1 MRSTGRS
8 ELLLAASVAPRRSAL
23 HTESSRAPAHPPARP
38 LVATTRM
45 QTEPRQSFEPPQAM
59 ESPTP
64 LANRTN
70 AADTPVDAKNILKT
84 RLRPKPPTVL
94 SPLAKDYEPMNDH
107 DDDSNDEDFVY
118 DAAKEGKL
126 KGASEQW
133 TRGKRPIEDDAAV
146 DAVLDAIDDLQ
157 RPEEV
162 DADEMLEDAC
172 GAMSCA
178 PAPPE
183 ELQEMEAL
191 EDASAEIESIED
203 AADAELLEDASAAV
217 AAPGG
222 PFEDVVVQPPA
233 PPSPPRTR
241 YPLLTRFMEC
251 IGSRL

>member
-1 MRSTGRS
+1 
-8 ELLLAASVAPRRSAL
+8 
-23 HTESSRAPAHPPARP
+23 
-38 LVATTRM
+38 
-45 QTEPRQSFEPPQAM
+45 M

-94 SPLAKDYEPMNDH
+94 SPLAKDFEPMNDA
-107 DDDSNDEDFVY
+107 DDSNDDEDFVY
-118 DAAKEGKL
+118 DAQKEGKL

-133 TRGKRPIEDDAAV
+133 TRGKRPNGIDDAAQIA
-146 DAVLDAIDDLQ
+146 AVLDAIDDLQ
-157 RPEEV
+157 RPEEM
-162 DADEMLEDAC
+162 DADEMLEDASMEM
-172 GAMSCA
+172 ARHE

-183 ELQEMEAL
+183 EVDVEEAL
-191 EDASAEIESIED
+191 EDAADEIESIED
-203 AADAELLEDASAAV
+203 QADAELLEDASAAV

-251 IGSRL
+251 IGSRM

>member
-1 MRSTGRS
+1 
-8 ELLLAASVAPRRSAL
+8 
-23 HTESSRAPAHPPARP
+23 
-38 LVATTRM
+38 
-45 QTEPRQSFEPPQAM
+45 M

-118 DAAKEGKL
+118 DAPKEGKL

-133 TRGKRPIEDDAAV
+133 TRGKRPNGIEDEAAV

-191 EDASAEIESIED
+191 ADANEEIESIED

>member
-1 MRSTGRS
+1 
-8 ELLLAASVAPRRSAL
+8 
-23 HTESSRAPAHPPARP
+23 
-38 LVATTRM
+38 
-45 QTEPRQSFEPPQAM
+45 M

-94 SPLAKDYEPMNDH
+94 SPLAKDFEPVCDA

-118 DAAKEGKL
+118 DAQKEGKL

-133 TRGKRPIEDDAAV
+133 TRGKRPNGIEDDAAV

-157 RPEEV
+157 RPEEL

-183 ELQEMEAL
+183 ELQ
-191 EDASAEIESIED
+191 
-203 AADAELLEDASAAV
+203 
-217 AAPGG
+217 
-222 PFEDVVVQPPA
+222 
-233 PPSPPRTR
+233 
-241 YPLLTRFMEC
+241 
-251 IGSRL
+251 

>member
-1 MRSTGRS
+1 
-8 ELLLAASVAPRRSAL
+8 
-23 HTESSRAPAHPPARP
+23 
-38 LVATTRM
+38 
-45 QTEPRQSFEPPQAM
+45 
-59 ESPTP
+59 
-64 LANRTN
+64 
-70 AADTPVDAKNILKT
+70 
-84 RLRPKPPTVL
+84 
-94 SPLAKDYEPMNDH
+94 MNDH

-118 DAAKEGKL
+118 DAQKEGKL

-133 TRGKRPIEDDAAV
+133 TRGKRPSGIEDDAAV

-191 EDASAEIESIED
+191 ADANEEIESIED

>member
-1 MRSTGRS
+1 
-8 ELLLAASVAPRRSAL
+8 
-23 HTESSRAPAHPPARP
+23 
-38 LVATTRM
+38 
-45 QTEPRQSFEPPQAM
+45 M

-118 DAAKEGKL
+118 DAQKEGKL

-133 TRGKRPIEDDAAV
+133 TRGKRPNGIEDEAAV

-157 RPEEV
+157 RPEEL
-162 DADEMLEDAC
+162 DADEMLEAAC

-191 EDASAEIESIED
+191 ADANEEIESIED

>member
-1 MRSTGRS
+1 
-8 ELLLAASVAPRRSAL
+8 
-23 HTESSRAPAHPPARP
+23 
-38 LVATTRM
+38 
-45 QTEPRQSFEPPQAM
+45 M

-94 SPLAKDYEPMNDH
+94 SPLAKDFEPMNDA

-133 TRGKRPIEDDAAV
+133 TRGKRPNGIDDAAQIA
-146 DAVLDAIDDLQ
+146 AVLDAIDDLQ
-157 RPEEV
+157 RPEEM
-162 DADEMLEDAC
+162 DADEMLEDASMEM
-172 GAMSCA
+172 ARCA

-191 EDASAEIESIED
+191 EDANEEIESIED

-222 PFEDVVVQPPA
+222 PFEDVAVAPPA

-251 IGSRL
+251 IGSRM

>member
-1 MRSTGRS
+1 
-8 ELLLAASVAPRRSAL
+8 
-23 HTESSRAPAHPPARP
+23 
-38 LVATTRM
+38 
-45 QTEPRQSFEPPQAM
+45 M

-94 SPLAKDYEPMNDH
+94 SPLAKDFEPVCDA

-118 DAAKEGKL
+118 DAQKEGKL

-133 TRGKRPIEDDAAV
+133 TRGKRPNGIDDAAQIA
-146 DAVLDAIDDLQ
+146 AVLDAIDDLQ
-157 RPEEV
+157 RPEEM
-162 DADEMLEDAC
+162 DADEMLEDASMEM
-172 GAMSCA
+172 ARCA

-183 ELQEMEAL
+183 EVDVEEAL
-191 EDASAEIESIED
+191 EDAADEIESIED

-251 IGSRL
+251 IGSRM

>member
-1 MRSTGRS
+1 
-8 ELLLAASVAPRRSAL
+8 
-23 HTESSRAPAHPPARP
+23 
-38 LVATTRM
+38 
-45 QTEPRQSFEPPQAM
+45 M

-94 SPLAKDYEPMNDH
+94 SPLAKDFEPMNDA

-118 DAAKEGKL
+118 DAQKEGKL
-126 KGASEQW
+126 RGASEQW
-133 TRGKRPIEDDAAV
+133 TRGKRPNGIDDAAQIA
-146 DAVLDAIDDLQ
+146 AVLDAIDDLQ
-157 RPEEV
+157 RPEEL
-162 DADEMLEDAC
+162 DADEMLEDASMEM
-172 GAMSCA
+172 ARCA

-191 EDASAEIESIED
+191 EDAHEEIESIED
-203 AADAELLEDASAAV
+203 QADAELLEDASAAV

-222 PFEDVVVQPPA
+222 PFEDVAVAPPA

-251 IGSRL
+251 IGSRM

>member
-1 MRSTGRS
+1 
-8 ELLLAASVAPRRSAL
+8 
-23 HTESSRAPAHPPARP
+23 
-38 LVATTRM
+38 
-45 QTEPRQSFEPPQAM
+45 M

-118 DAAKEGKL
+118 DAQKEGKL
-126 KGASEQW
+126 KGAREQW
-133 TRGKRPIEDDAAV
+133 TRGKRPNGIDDAAQIA
-146 DAVLDAIDDLQ
+146 AVLDAIDDLH

-162 DADEMLEDAC
+162 DADEMLEDASMEM
-172 GAMSCA
+172 ARCA

-191 EDASAEIESIED
+191 EDAADEIESIED
-203 AADAELLEDASAAV
+203 QADAELLEDASAAV

>member
-1 MRSTGRS
+1 
-8 ELLLAASVAPRRSAL
+8 
-23 HTESSRAPAHPPARP
+23 
-38 LVATTRM
+38 
-45 QTEPRQSFEPPQAM
+45 M

-118 DAAKEGKL
+118 DAQKEGKL

-133 TRGKRPIEDDAAV
+133 TRGKQSKGIEDDAAV

-157 RPEEV
+157 RPEEL
-162 DADEMLEDAC
+162 DADEMLEAAC

-191 EDASAEIESIED
+191 AD
-203 AADAELLEDASAAV
+203 AADEMEGEAEEAGEEEA
-217 AAPGG
+217 
-222 PFEDVVVQPPA
+222 
-233 PPSPPRTR
+233 RR
-241 YPLLTRFMEC
+241 R
-251 IGSRL
+251 